1 MRKQEQ
7 KGKITA
13 LYERLSHDDGR
24 SDESVSV
31 ENQKRI
37 LEDYARK
44 NGFTNVR
51 HFTDDGVR
59 GTTFKRPGLDAM
71 VDEIR
76 AGNVATVIV
85 KDQSRIGRDVV
96 EVGLLKRTF
105 DEYNVR
111 FIAANDN
118 LDTANGFDIMS
129 IFRDVINEWYVAD
142 TSRKIKTV
150 FKSRM
155 EKGLRCSGAV
165 PYGYLASKEEKGE
178 WVIDE
183 EAAAVVRRIF
193 HMVIDGKGVYQI
205 ADILSEE
212 KVLCPSAYLAAKGV
226 GNRRNS
232 KFEDP
237 YRWWGTTVSY
247 ILARVE
253 YMGHTVNFKTFKTCY
268 RDKHRKQA
276 PKEDWKIFEN
286 THEAI
291 IDKTTWETAQKLR
304 RTIRRGDRN
313 KEPNPLT
320 GLLYCGECGA
330 KMYNERSNGDAYH
343 KTPKDNY
350 VCASYR
356 KKTTSCTIHFIRSE
370 IVRDLI
376 LDALRNVATYARA
389 NKEDFEQLVMQT
401 TSDARKRSLQSGRT
415 ELDRIMRRTN
425 ELDTLLQKLYED
437 YALGRLPEKRHA
449 KLSAQ
454 YEAEQAQLEQRSAEL
469 MEQMNAE
476 QEESVNV
483 DRFMELVDRYTDFT
497 ELTTPMLNEF
507 IDKVI
512 VYERRKINRYQHD
525 QQIEIYFNF
534 IGKVTLPEEETEAA
548 PEAPKTLHV
557 ASNSSFAPIGDY
569 LSAQGEEAIALPFSK
584 VEELTGKPLCKS
596 AYKYA
601 SYWYPAQDR
610 PLSNTIYNAGYDVDR
625 VDLAA
630 GIVYLTKAA

>member
-1 MRKQEQ
+1 M
-7 KGKITA
+7 
-13 LYERLSHDDGR
+13 
-24 SDESVSV
+24 
-31 ENQKRI
+31 
-37 LEDYARK
+37 
-44 NGFTNVR
+44 
-51 HFTDDGVR
+51 
-59 GTTFKRPGLDAM
+59 
-71 VDEIR
+71 
-76 AGNVATVIV
+76 
-85 KDQSRIGRDVV
+85 
-96 EVGLLKRTF
+96 
-105 DEYNVR
+105 
-111 FIAANDN
+111 
-118 LDTANGFDIMS
+118 
-129 IFRDVINEWYVAD
+129 
-142 TSRKIKTV
+142 
-150 FKSRM
+150 
-155 EKGLRCSGAV
+155 
-165 PYGYLASKEEKGE
+165 
-178 WVIDE
+178 
-183 EAAAVVRRIF
+183 RRIF
-193 HMVIDGKGVYQI
+193 RMVIDGKGVYQI

-226 GNRRNS
+226 GNRRNN

-330 KMYNERSNGDAYH
+330 KMYNERSDRDAYH
-343 KTPKDNY
+343 KAPKDNY

-512 VYERRKINRYQHD
+512 VYERRKINRYQYD